1 MPQWQ
6 SLPPTDLGRS
16 GYRLLRT
23 PPANPLIG
31 YVLSQ
36 NLTGC
41 RTHFVGNR
49 TVPCESPTCDVC
61 ENGIA
66 WRWHAYLLVLV
77 DATQETIIFETT
89 AAAAQAF
96 AAYHQ
101 RHGTTRGCYF
111 KASRANSKPNGRV
124 LIQCR
129 PADLAKVNLPRE
141 LDVQKLLCHIWNI
154 APNQAEQT
162 EHMTRPPFKN
172 IKVDRTRSEFPQ
184 PRTEEPEL
192 QLVHPFRHAA
202 DGNGEHAP

>member
-1 MPQWQ
+1 MPVWQ
-6 SLPPTDLGRS
+6 NNPPTDLGRS

-23 PPANPLIG
+23 PPANPMIG
-31 YVLSQ
+31 YVISQ

-41 RTHFVGNR
+41 RTHFIGNR
-49 TVPCESPTCDVC
+49 TVPCESPNCDVC
-61 ENGIA
+61 DNGVS

-77 DATQETIIFETT
+77 EATQETIIFETT
-89 AAAAQAF
+89 AAAAQSF

-154 APNQAEQT
+154 APNQT
-162 EHMTRPPFKN
+162 TTPDHMARPPFRD
-172 IKVDRTRSEFPQ
+172 IKVDRARSELRPADTADPQ
-184 PRTEEPEL
+184 PARL
-192 QLVHPFRHAA
+192 YHIDAA
-202 DGNGEHAP
+202 PGRNGESPK